1 MSLNYLDILYLN
13 CLHQFS
19 GERSPSA
26 VYHLLKGKKSSQTI
40 QDSKLFHLSN
50 LFGMYPSLQR
60 SKFDAD
66 MKRLISEGYINQA
79 ENDFFV
85 LTYSA
90 ENVLMNTF
98 NKRPIP
104 SSLNGT
110 IYGSGGFVFW
120 KRLMLITQVLSHDA
134 ACSKKYLPVTK
145 DEKILVWVK
154 QFLKR
159 SSVSK
164 KQLSEAIHN
173 ELLSQLQAFTKR
185 EAEIFVYRLTSHKR
199 IGSTFEQLAELFNED
214 AEYIKITFWNIIHR
228 MMKQCGVPHS
238 PYPML
243 FQMIRDLSKINPLT
257 ESTSKTL
264 QLIHLGKSLEE
275 ISRIRNLKHSTIED
289 HVVEIALNDGGF
301 DISMFLK
308 EDHLRIIEGKIKE
321 LQTHQ
326 LRAVKEALNDNYSY
340 FQIRLAFTRI
350 RRQS

>member
-13 CLHQFS
+13 CLNQFG

-50 LFGMYPSLQR
+50 LFGMYPSLPR
-60 SKFDAD
+60 EKFDAD
-66 MKRLISEGYINQA
+66 MKRLISEGYLYHD
-79 ENDFFV
+79 ENDAYV

-90 ENVLMNTF
+90 NNVLVNTL
-98 NKRPIP
+98 NTHPIP

-120 KRLMLITQVLSHDA
+120 KRLMLITQVLSHDSA
-134 ACSKKYLPVTK
+134 GSKKYLPVTK
-145 DEKILVWVK
+145 DERVLGWVK

-159 SSVSK
+159 STVSK
-164 KQLSEAIHN
+164 KRLSELIHN
-173 ELLSQLQAFTKR
+173 ELLLQLQAFTKR
-185 EAEIFVYRLTSHKR
+185 EAEIFVYRLTSHDR
-199 IGSTFEQLAELFNED
+199 IGSTFEQLAEIFNED
-214 AEYIKITFWNIIHR
+214 ADYIKITFWNIIHR
-228 MMKQCGVPHS
+228 MMEQCMKPHS
-238 PYPML
+238 PFPML
-243 FQMIRDLSKINPLT
+243 FQMIRDLSKVNPLT

-275 ISRIRNLKHSTIED
+275 ISNIRNLKHSTIED
-289 HVVEIALNDGGF
+289 HVVEIALNDGTF
-301 DISMFLK
+301 DISMFLND
-308 EDHLRIIEGKIKE
+308 DHLLIIADKIKE

-326 LRAVKEALNDNYSY
+326 LRAVKEALHDEYSY

>member
-1 MSLNYLDILYLN
+1 M
-13 CLHQFS
+13 HKFG

-50 LFGMYPSLQR
+50 LFGMYPSLHR

-66 MKRLISEGYINQA
+66 MKKLISLGYLEHA
-79 ENDFFV
+79 ENDALV
-85 LTYSA
+85 LTYAAKSA
-90 ENVLMNTF
+90 LRETL

-104 SSLNGT
+104 SSLNGAV
-110 IYGSGGFVFW
+110 YGTGGFVFW

-134 ACSKKYLPVTK
+134 AGSNKYYPVTK
-145 DEKILVWVK
+145 DERILGWVK

-164 KQLSEAIHN
+164 KQLSESIYN
-173 ELLSQLQAFTKR
+173 ELLLQLQDFTKR
-185 EAEIFVYRLTSHKR
+185 EAEIFVYRLTSRDR
-199 IGSTFEQLAELFNED
+199 IGSTFEQLAEIFNED
-214 AEYIKITFWNIIHR
+214 SDYIKITFWNIIHR
-228 MMKQCGVPHS
+228 MMKQCGMPHS

-275 ISRIRNLKHSTIED
+275 ISSIRHLKHNTIED
-289 HVVEIALNDGGF
+289 HVVEIALNDGTF
-301 DISMFLK
+301 NISVFLK
-308 EDHLRIIEGKIKE
+308 DADLLIISDKIKE

-326 LRAVKEALNDNYSY
+326 LRAVKEALPDKYSY

-350 RRQS
+350 GRP